1 MSLKGLT
8 QKELYK
14 LKRSI
19 GVSNLNKK
27 AEIYPHE
34 ANKILLKAI
43 EKGNSRKDISDYLN
57 LTSSTMIGR
66 TIALFKN
73 LHPSLHENVI
83 YGSRRVKLV
92 KDNFIGFQQAV
103 ELSKLDQEMQIK
115 LYELV
120 IKERYSWGEI
130 LSIKQLLKRSGKSFE
145 EIINE
150 MNERKGKTE
159 TLHLVENISLKDTSP
174 IIYSK
179 KQEERNSIFF
189 KLVSENLDEKIQDA
203 YLGSSTY
210 KLIFSNKEFKPKS
223 SELRKLKLHIIQIL
237 EAYG

>member
-8 QKELYK
+8 QNELYK

-19 GVSNLNKK
+19 GVSNLNKR
-27 AEIYPHE
+27 AEIYPYE

-43 EKGNSRKDISDYLN
+43 EEGNSRKDISDYLN

-66 TIALFKN
+66 TIALFKD
-73 LHPSLHENVI
+73 LHPDLHKNVI
-83 YGSRRVKLV
+83 YGSRREKLV

-145 EIINE
+145 EIIKE

-159 TLHLVENISLKDTSP
+159 TLHLIDNIVLKDTSP
-174 IIYSK
+174 KIYTK
-179 KQEERNSIFF
+179 KQNERNIIFF
-189 KLVSENLDEKIQDA
+189 KLMSENLDEKIQDA

-210 KLIFSNKEFKPKS
+210 KIIFSNKEFKPKS
-223 SELRKLKLHIIQIL
+223 SELRKLKQKILQTL
-237 EAYG
+237 EAHG